1 VRISARYRSRFAQC
15 SIIQGL
21 IITEARMDG
30 YRIGGGQVGATTRDA
45 HSHNTCCFQINV
57 ANRKQDTMK
66 DLDGKGKKIC
76 FFGHFGSPNFGN
88 EITLQAMLYH
98 VRRVLPNAEV
108 GCICTGPDALAATQK
123 IETVPIRRIFVK
135 CEKRRSRL
143 ARLLRSVL
151 IGVPSELYR
160 WLEAFKTLNGS
171 DMLIIPGTGLLT
183 DAYGLLSWGPYNLFK
198 WSVMARMCRCK
209 VFFVS
214 VGAGPVYSALGKYF
228 VKSALSLADFRS
240 YRDNASFNYLK
251 GIGFSTN
258 SDRIYPDLV
267 FSLPEAM
274 LPRDSDERTK
284 RSIIGLGLMPHAGK
298 YSSATAGDKIYRE
311 YLKNLVAFARWLL
324 THDYDIRLLMGDLG
338 DRAALEQFK
347 SLLKASWGAY
357 DGKRIINQPAL
368 SVEQLLPQ
376 IAATDIVVAT
386 RFHNIVLA
394 FLLNKPVISISFHH
408 KCASLMEEM
417 ELSEYCHDINDMNAD
432 RLIAQFLDLEKKAT
446 RLKPAIREKVEQSR
460 QALGEQYSLIFKD
473 V

>member
-1 VRISARYRSRFAQC
+1 
-15 SIIQGL
+15 
-21 IITEARMDG
+21 
-30 YRIGGGQVGATTRDA
+30 
-45 HSHNTCCFQINV
+45 
-57 ANRKQDTMK
+57 MK

-98 VRRVLPNAEV
+98 VRRLLPETEV
-108 GCICTGPDALAATQK
+108 ACVCTGPDALAATQK
-123 IETVPIRRIFVK
+123 IETVPIRRTFIK
-135 CEKRRSRL
+135 REKRRSRL
-143 ARLLRSVL
+143 ARLLTRVL
-151 IGVPSELYR
+151 LCVPSELYR
-160 WLEAFKTLNGS
+160 WLEAFKTLKGS
-171 DMLIIPGTGLLT
+171 GMLIIPGTGLLT

-214 VGAGPVYSALGKYF
+214 VGAGPVYSVLGKYF

-240 YRDNASFNYLK
+240 YRDNASLNYLK
-251 GIGFSTN
+251 KIGFSTN

-267 FSLPEAM
+267 FSFPEAM
-274 LPRDSDERTK
+274 LPHDSHERTK
-284 RSIIGLGLMPHAGK
+284 RCTVGLGLMPYAGK
-298 YSSATAGDKIYRE
+298 YSSATAGDGIYRE

-324 THDYDIRLLMGDLG
+324 THDYDIRLLVGDLG
-338 DRAALEQFK
+338 DGAALEQFK

-368 SVEQLLPQ
+368 SVEELLPQ

-394 FLLNKPVISISFHH
+394 LLLNRPVISISFHH

-417 ELSEYCHDINDMNAD
+417 GLTEYCHDINQMNAE
-432 RLIAQFLDLEKKAT
+432 RLIEQFQDVENNAD
-446 RLKPAIREKVEQSR
+446 RLKPAIRQKVEQSR
-460 QALGEQYSLIFKD
+460 KALGEQYSLIFKD